1 MPTIKTL
8 PHFTRRTL
16 AALAPSVCPP
26 DIVELGLVDAVVDH
40 AALTWGSFPVHLRAG
55 LVAGIAALEVAR
67 RATRASHAAAF
78 DALDRAPGPLHA
90 LAKGIKALLVM
101 AYYEQP
107 AVLAQLGY
115 TADAWIAD
123 AKRRRLKVLA
133 GARHA

>member
-1 MPTIKTL
+1 MPTIRTL

-26 DIVELGLVDAVVDH
+26 DVVELGLVDAVVDH

-55 LVAGIAALEVAR
+55 LVAGLAALEAAR
-67 RATRASHAAAF
+67 HATRASHAAAF

-107 AVLAQLGY
+107 AVSAQLGY
-115 TADAWIAD
+115 TADAWIAE

-133 GARHA
+133 SARHA

>member
-1 MPTIKTL
+1 MPTTSRL
-8 PHFTRRTL
+8 PGTTRRTL

-26 DIVELGLVDAVVDH
+26 DVVELGLVDAVVDH

-55 LVAGIAALEVAR
+55 LVAGIAAFEVAR
-67 RATRASHAAAF
+67 HVTRASHAAAF

-107 AVLAQLGY
+107 AVQRQLGY
-115 TADAWIAD
+115 DADGWIAES
-123 AKRRRLKVLA
+123 KQKRLKVLA
-133 GARHA
+133 TARHA